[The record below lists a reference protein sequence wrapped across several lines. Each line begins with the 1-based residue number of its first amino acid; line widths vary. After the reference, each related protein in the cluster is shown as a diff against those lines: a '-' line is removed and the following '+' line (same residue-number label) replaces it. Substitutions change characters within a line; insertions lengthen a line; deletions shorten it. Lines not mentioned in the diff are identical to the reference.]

1 MKISQKLE
9 VRSQKSE
16 VRSQKSEVRSQKLE
30 VRSQKWAVKSE
41 KKPETKLPNLKAK
54 LFLCFLTLL
63 FMYSGVLSAQFT
75 IPEKPSFQTSVY
87 DYANVL
93 SAEEKTQL
101 EEKLIRYSD
110 STSTQIVVITIESLK
125 GEDIGILTPRWG
137 QEWGIGGSKE
147 NDNGVI
153 LLLAK
158 AERKIWISPGYGL
171 EDKLTAGI
179 GGEITRNII
188 IPEFKAG
195 SYYRGLDKGA
205 DALFDVFKGKYKGER
220 KSKGKNFPILPIII
234 IVVIVLVLA
243 SKNKK
248 GGGNSGNSGGGPS
261 LMDVILLSSL
271 GRGGGFGGGSGGFG
285 GGSSGGGG
293 FGGGFG
299 GGGFSGGGSG
309 GSW

>member
-1 MKISQKLE
+1 MLLQKKITSIFLKLL
-9 VRSQKSE
+9 V
-16 VRSQKSEVRSQKLE
+16 
-30 VRSQKWAVKSE
+30 
-41 KKPETKLPNLKAK
+41 
-54 LFLCFLTLL
+54 CFLFTQIS
-63 FMYSGVLSAQFT
+63 FAQFT
-75 IPEKPSFQTSVY
+75 IPEKPDFQTSVY

-93 SAEEKTQL
+93 SATEKAQL

-125 GEDIGILTPRWG
+125 GEDIGILTPKWG
-137 QEWGIGGSKE
+137 QTWGIGGSAK
-147 NDNGVI
+147 NDNGVLI
-153 LLLAK
+153 LLAK

-171 EDKLTAGI
+171 EDRLTAGI

-195 SYYRGLDKGA
+195 SYYKGLDKGA

-220 KSKGKNFPILPIII
+220 KQTKEKNFPILPIII
-234 IVVIVLVLA
+234 IVVIILVLI
-243 SKNKK
+243 SRNKK
-248 GGGNSGNSGGGPS
+248 DGGNSGNSGGGPS
-261 LMDVILLSSL
+261 LLDVIILSSL
-271 GRGGGFGGGSGGFG
+271 GRGGFGGGDSGGFG

-309 GSW
+309 GDW